1 MPHIR
6 TVAPED
12 ATGLLARE
20 YDAAVRRAGRVYN
33 VVGIQSLN
41 PPVLRASIGLYQT
54 LMLAPGPLDRRTRE
68 MLATVT
74 ARELDCFY

>member
-6 TVAPED
+6 TVPVEEAE
-12 ATGLLARE
+12 GLLAHE
-20 YDAAVRRAGRVYN
+20 YERAIRRAGRVYN
-33 VVGIQSLN
+33 IVSIQSLN
-41 PPVLRASIGLYQT
+41 PPVLTASLQLYRA
-54 LMLAPGPLDRRTRE
+54 LMMAPGPLDRTTRE